1 MLTFLTEPEPPRE
14 LAMKIAPG
22 IRRMVADNP
31 SKMTYHGTNTYL
43 LETPDGTLVVDPG
56 PNLPGHVAAIRW
68 EAGKIAGI
76 VATHSHHD
84 HIDAIPAL
92 REGLD
97 VPVYAFGSRTK
108 ADVQLDGMDSLFGWR
123 LLHTPGH
130 IDDHVCLF
138 RDADGVVLT
147 GDHVMGW
154 NSSVVIPPDGDM
166 ADYMESLVRL
176 IAEPASVYL
185 PGHGPAIAQPV
196 DYATAL
202 LAHRKSRE
210 AEVMACLNDGV
221 GEVPAMVARIYPDL
235 APPLVPVAA
244 RNVTAHLL
252 KLARDGLAVAVGETW
267 WGA

>member
-1 MLTFLTEPEPPRE
+1 MLTFLTEPEPVRE
-14 LAMKIAPG
+14 AAEDIAPG

-43 LETPDGTLVVDPG
+43 IETDEGTLVVDPG
-56 PNLPGHVAAIRW
+56 PDLAAHVAALRW
-68 EAGKIAGI
+68 QAGKIAGI
-76 VATHSHHD
+76 LATHSHRD

-97 VPVYAFGSRTK
+97 VPVLAFGGRILPEIR
-108 ADVQLDGMDSLFGWR
+108 LDGLAEIFGWR

-130 IDDHVCLF
+130 IGDHVCLI
-138 RDADGVVLT
+138 RDADGVILT

-166 ADYMESLVRL
+166 ADYMESLDRL

-185 PGHGPAIAQPV
+185 PGHGPPIPNPHK
-196 DYATAL
+196 YAADL

-210 AEVMACLNDGV
+210 AEVMACLADGI

-252 KLARDGLAVAVGETW
+252 KLARDGLAVSVGDTW